1 MDSAN
6 LDASSLNITTLILE
20 SVSLALRT
28 VFMTSIRRNVF
39 ALEGLSL
46 SMDFVFQPVLPMR
59 SESTLTNVT
68 ARMDSTESMKVAEFV
83 PKTRSTILKN
93 KLVFANM
100 DFT

>member
-1 MDSAN
+1 MDNAN
-6 LDASSLNITTLILE
+6 LDAPSLNITTLILE

-46 SMDFVFQPVLPMR
+46 STDFVFQPVLPMR
-59 SESTLTNVT
+59 FESTLINVT
-68 ARMDSTESMKVAEFV
+68 ARMDSTELMELVEFV
-83 PKTRSTILKN
+83 PKIRSTMLKN
-93 KLVFANM
+93 KLVFVNM